1 MHAMTAANLRSA
13 FGGESMAH
21 MRYLIWG
28 DKAEAD
34 GFPNVARLFRAVSYA
49 EQVHA
54 TNHFK
59 VMGDEAGP
67 HLVAAGGG
75 FGLGSTSANLA
86 GAIEGETFEI
96 EEMYPAYMAVA
107 RAQGEKE
114 AMRSI
119 RYAIAA
125 ERFHAALYAEAK
137 RAVDA
142 GHDMKLGALVIC
154 RVCGYTAEG
163 DVPARCP
170 ICAAASTKFKSFA

>member
-21 MRYLIWG
+21 MRYKAWG
-28 DKAEAD
+28 AKAAAD
-34 GFPNVARLFRAVSYA
+34 GFPNVGRLFTAISYA

-59 VMGDEAGP
+59 AMADEGGA
-67 HLVAAGGG
+67 HLVVSGGG

-107 RAQGEKE
+107 RAQGEK
-114 AMRSI
+114 AAIQSI
-119 RYAIAA
+119 HYAVSA
-125 ERFHAALYAEAK
+125 EKYHAALYAEAK
-137 RAVDA
+137 KAVDA
-142 GHDMKLGALVIC
+142 GHDMKLGPVQIC
-154 RVCGYTAEG
+154 GVCGHTVEG
-163 DVPARCP
+163 DAPDKCLICGAARDQ
-170 ICAAASTKFKSFA
+170 FKTFA